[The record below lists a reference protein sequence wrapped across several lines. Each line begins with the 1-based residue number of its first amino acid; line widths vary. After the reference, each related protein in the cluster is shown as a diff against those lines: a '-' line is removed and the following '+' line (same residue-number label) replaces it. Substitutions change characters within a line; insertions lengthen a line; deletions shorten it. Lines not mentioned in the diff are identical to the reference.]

1 MTVGMGVDNFRNGNN
16 NLLNL
21 FKYETGDV
29 SGKDPMLLH
38 EFTDNN

>member
-1 MTVGMGVDNFRNGNN
+1 MTVGMGVDNFRSGN

-21 FKYETGDV
+21 FKFETGDV
-29 SGKDPMLLH
+29 SGKDPAILH